1 MNSTLKHITTGKRLL
16 TIVGWWNIAFAVLH
30 VIIIFMKGS
39 GYRYFGAGEQMARA
53 AEAGNPKPTL
63 ITAGLTVIF
72 LGFGFYALS
81 AAGQV
86 RRLPLTRWIVLGI
99 GVLYLLRGILVGP
112 QAWWAI
118 QHPDQVPLRFVLFS
132 AVALLLGVV
141 CVYGVMLRWKDLNPR
156 TAMGVQHG

>member
-1 MNSTLKHITTGKRLL
+1 MNATFLPAKTGKRLL
-16 TIVGWWNIAFAVLH
+16 TIVGWWNIVFAVLH

-63 ITAGLTVIF
+63 ITGGLTVIF

-81 AAGQV
+81 AAGRV

-118 QHPDQVPLRFVLFS
+118 QHPEQVPLRFVLFS
-132 AVALLLGVV
+132 AVALLLGLM
-141 CVYGVMLRWKDLNPR
+141 CVYGVMLRWKELNPG
-156 TAMGVQHG
+156 TATGVHHG